1 MRKQAVLL
9 AIFSIV
15 INSLFSQTLFNSKIS
30 NQGGV
35 SSSEGLIIE
44 WTLGENLTETVW
56 VSNEIY
62 TQGFHQTYI
71 KSSKLDESLPSF
83 DQIRIFPNPVYSTL
97 TIKLQ
102 KKDMLPYSF
111 EIFDTSGRKINSLNI
126 SESSSETSIN
136 FLELS
141 SGVYFLRISMSSG
154 ELVKT
159 FRVIK
164 L

>member
-1 MRKQAVLL
+1 
-9 AIFSIV
+9 
-15 INSLFSQTLFNSKIS
+15 
-30 NQGGV
+30 
-35 SSSEGLIIE
+35 
-44 WTLGENLTETVW
+44 
-56 VSNEIY
+56 
-62 TQGFHQTYI
+62 
-71 KSSKLDESLPSF
+71 
-83 DQIRIFPNPVYSTL
+83 
-97 TIKLQ
+97 
-102 KKDMLPYSF
+102 MLPYSF

-154 ELVKT
+154 DLVKT